1 MPTAALLVGTGLSGG
16 GQILQGFQSQKSAN
30 IAATQDIQQ
39 GQIQA
44 TQAAGRI
51 SAEDIE
57 ANKTMAAVRANAGA
71 SGVAAGSGSA
81 RAVNAMNAAQQT
93 LRDTYT
99 NYQANYA
106 KEMAYYRARA
116 DRYSGN
122 QALYGS
128 LVSAGTTALTSYM
141 AYKGMGAATP
151 QTGGTS

>member
-1 MPTAALLVGTGLSGG
+1 MPTAALLVGTGLSSG

-39 GQIQA
+39 GQVEA

-57 ANKTMAAVRANAGA
+57 ANKTLAAVRANAGA
-71 SGVAAGSGSA
+71 SGVAANSGSA
-81 RAVNAMNAAQQT
+81 RAVNSMNAAQQQ
-93 LRDTYT
+93 LRDMYT
-99 NYQANYA
+99 TYQANYA
-106 KEMAYYRARA
+106 KQMGYYRARA
-116 DRYSGN
+116 DRYAGN

-141 AYKGMGAATP
+141 SYKGQKMATP
-151 QTGGTS
+151 QTGP